1 MRCYWK
7 FLLVV
12 ACLLPNIGSASVSVD
27 KLSGEAYTDMGQIVQ
42 GNLGGTQRV
51 EGDYL
56 NRMGVTL
63 TAEDTVAG
71 KLVVRVG
78 VGGIFWQTYP
88 LEDFWHNSVRFGPGI
103 TEASSKLLLTPNH
116 AIQAGYF
123 PFKYNA
129 GAMDLGEYLL
139 RSEAYPTAVTTGGWT
154 WVDSAYT
161 RVLGVRYQASHF
173 GGAFRHEVGVYTEV
187 QTVPL
192 FDITPAYL
200 FSWKPVKGF
209 EVGGGVALRRWFQ
222 PNVGYYGDQEYYGH
236 ADDDSAALAASRYQV
251 IGNFPEVQN
260 HAIVHYTYNDG
271 SGIVAADTFVVW
283 RGGTSFDAST
293 ALAGKT
299 DAVVTGK
306 DMLQQGSAAGVRR
319 DIQLF
324 LQNTRYSAN
333 GENCW
338 DGISACQVYLD
349 GSGNLRVTD
358 ANGNLLADTVVAA
371 NVTKNKKITR
381 RAVNLMAHAS
391 FDFVEA
397 FDLHGTGPFKV
408 YVESAILGYENQ
420 PVYYEDRTDR
430 IPVMVGLH
438 VPTFGLL
445 DLLAV
450 EAEYLNNPNRDSP
463 AILSTHVN
471 ATLTGP
477 SMAIPDLDAPDY
489 SRAYYNAKSVH
500 SDDWKWSVHMVRTI
514 VPGLKLKVQAANDHL
529 RLHQFGV
536 AGPSLAPSPI
546 TLNPTDWY
554 YVAHLQ
560 WGF

>member
-1 MRCYWK
+1 MRFIWI
-7 FLLVV
+7 FLVV
-12 ACLLPNIGSASVSVD
+12 VFALLPGLAIGFVSVD

-42 GNLGGTQRV
+42 GNIGGTQKV

-63 TAEDTVAG
+63 TAEDTVSG

-103 TEASSKLLLTPNH
+103 TEASSKLLLTPSSSL
-116 AIQAGYF
+116 QAGYF

-139 RSEAYPTAVTTGGWT
+139 RSESYPTAITTGGWT

-161 RVLGVRYQASHF
+161 RVLGVRFQASHF
-173 GGAFRHEVGVYTEV
+173 GGAFRQEIGMYTEV

-200 FSWKPVKGF
+200 FSWKPVKGL

-222 PNVGYYGDQEYYGH
+222 PNVGYYGLEH
-236 ADDDSAALAASRYQV
+236 TDSLAVPASRYQV

-260 HAIVHYTYNDG
+260 HALVHYTYNNG

-283 RGGTSFDAST
+283 RGGTAFDAST

-299 DAVVTGK
+299 DAHVVSK

-324 LQNTRYSAN
+324 LQNTRYSEN
-333 GENCW
+333 GANCW
-338 DGISACQVYLD
+338 DHPLDCQAYLD
-349 GSGNLRVTD
+349 AAGNLLVTD
-358 ANGNLLADTVVAA
+358 ANGNVIADTVVAA
-371 NVTKNKKITR
+371 KITKNQKITR
-381 RAVNLMAHAS
+381 RAVNLMGHAS
-391 FDFVEA
+391 FNFVEA

-420 PVYYEDRTDR
+420 PVYYEDRTNR
-430 IPVMVGLH
+430 MPVMVGLH

-450 EAEYLNNPNRDSP
+450 EGEYLNNPNRDSP

-471 ATLTGP
+471 ANLPGP
-477 SMAIPDLDAPDY
+477 SMAIPDLDEPDY
-489 SRAYYNAKSVH
+489 RRPYYNAKSVH
-500 SDDWKWSVHMVRTI
+500 SDDWKWSVHLVRTI
-514 VPGLKLKVQAANDHL
+514 TPGLMIKFQAANDHL

-546 TLNPTDWY
+546 TLNPDDWY